1 MAAEKRIFLEDLHM
15 PECKHVYV
23 ATEKGCTY
31 RLNNP
36 ENLMVLQTRV
46 DGELYDSSDGKKCD
60 YAFSSKEFSTAIL
73 VELKGGDIKQA
84 VRQLRSTFE
93 AFKDKYRYKRYYGRI
108 VASRINAPD
117 VQSPEYRHLS
127 GLLKST
133 GGNLAKKTKSLEEKL
148 EKDFSCIS

>member
-84 VRQLRSTFE
+84 VRQLQSTFE
-93 AFKDKYRYKRYYGRI
+93 AFKDKYRYKQTFLFYLQKY
-108 VASRINAPD
+108 
-117 VQSPEYRHLS
+117 
-127 GLLKST
+127 
-133 GGNLAKKTKSLEEKL
+133 
-148 EKDFSCIS
+148 